1 MSKVQLKNISK
12 SYGENEI
19 LHDMDLEVNDSEF
32 LVLVGPS
39 GCGKST
45 TLRLI

>member
-1 MSKVQLKNISK
+1 MAKVRLEKINK
-12 SYGENEI
+12 SYGKTEI
-19 LHDMDLEVNDSEF
+19 LHDINLDIADHEF

-45 TLRLI
+45 